1 MDLNEQTK
9 RMLAAAERVD
19 NLDMRVRD
27 IEIEMAQHDAQCEER
42 WKTTFNRLMDI
53 EDTMKQMES
62 RLLVGA
68 GSMILFLAGVIV
80 TLLMQQM
87 PVEYEIVRRGGF
99 LKDFIFACSIG
110 FNIGLVIGLLLLA
123 FSQEKTWKFLRKMDA
138 GFGNASPE

>member
-19 NLDMRVRD
+19 TLDMRVRD

-80 TLLMQQM
+80 TLLMQ
-87 PVEYEIVRRGGF
+87 
-99 LKDFIFACSIG
+99 
-110 FNIGLVIGLLLLA
+110 
-123 FSQEKTWKFLRKMDA
+123 
-138 GFGNASPE
+138 

>member
-19 NLDMRVRD
+19 KLDMRVRD

-80 TLLMQQM
+80 TLLMQ
-87 PVEYEIVRRGGF
+87 
-99 LKDFIFACSIG
+99 
-110 FNIGLVIGLLLLA
+110 
-123 FSQEKTWKFLRKMDA
+123 
-138 GFGNASPE
+138 

>member
-19 NLDMRVRD
+19 NLDARVRD

-80 TLLMQQM
+80 TLLMQ
-87 PVEYEIVRRGGF
+87 
-99 LKDFIFACSIG
+99 
-110 FNIGLVIGLLLLA
+110 
-123 FSQEKTWKFLRKMDA
+123 
-138 GFGNASPE
+138 

>member
-19 NLDMRVRD
+19 TLDARVRD

-80 TLLMQQM
+80 TLLMQ
-87 PVEYEIVRRGGF
+87 
-99 LKDFIFACSIG
+99 
-110 FNIGLVIGLLLLA
+110 
-123 FSQEKTWKFLRKMDA
+123 
-138 GFGNASPE
+138 